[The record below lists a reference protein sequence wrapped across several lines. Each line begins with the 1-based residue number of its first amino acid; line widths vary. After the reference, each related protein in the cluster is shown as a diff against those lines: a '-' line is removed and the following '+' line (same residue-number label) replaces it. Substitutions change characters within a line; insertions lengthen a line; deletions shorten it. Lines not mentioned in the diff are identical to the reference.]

1 MHVCLVYDC
10 LFPYTVGGAER
21 WYRALADELVA
32 AGHEVTYLTRKQ
44 WDDDDPPRIEGVE
57 VVAVSRRDPLYTE
70 SGRRRIR
77 PPLRFGWGVFRHLA
91 RNRRRYDAV
100 HTGAFP
106 YFSLIAARAAL
117 VGRREVE
124 IGVDW
129 FEVWSWGYW
138 RDYLGLVGGAIGWAV
153 QRMCIALSPTS
164 FVFSRLHGARLK
176 GDPILLRGLY
186 DGRSEAS
193 PAAADPRDP
202 LVLFAGRHIPEK
214 RAELVPPAV
223 AAARAQVPGLRGL
236 ILGDGPERDKVL
248 DAIRHAGAGDFVDAP
263 GFVAWEEVEAAFDRA
278 SCHLLP
284 SVREGYG
291 LVVIEAAAHG
301 TPSVVLAAP
310 DNAAAELVE
319 DGVNG
324 FVASSPADIPR
335 AIKAV
340 HDGGTELR
348 ERTAEWF
355 RDNAPRL
362 SAKGSAHQ
370 IAIEYER

>member
-32 AGHEVTYLTRKQ
+32 GGHQVTYLTRKQ
-44 WDDDDPPRIEGVE
+44 WDDEDPPRIDGVE
-57 VVAVSRRDPLYTE
+57 VIAVSRRDELYTE
-70 SGRRRIR
+70 GGRRRIR

-117 VGRREVE
+117 LRRPVE

-138 RDYLGLVGGAIGWAV
+138 RDYLGPLGGAVGWAV
-153 QRMCIALSPTS
+153 QRLCIALSPTA
-164 FVFSRLHGARLK
+164 FVFSRLHAERL
-176 GDPILLRGLY
+176 GGHPIQLSGLY

-193 PAAADPRDP
+193 AEAAAPREP
-202 LVLFAGRHIPEK
+202 LVLFAGRQIPEK

-223 AAARAQVPGLRGL
+223 AAARASVPGLRGL
-236 ILGDGPERDKVL
+236 ILGDGPENDKVL
-248 DAIRHAGAGDFVDAP
+248 DAIRAAGAEDFVEAP
-263 GFVAWEEVEAAFDRA
+263 GFVAWEEVEAAFERA

-324 FVASSPADIPR
+324 FVASSPAEIPR
-335 AIKAV
+335 AIAAV
-340 HDGGTELR
+340 HEGGTELR
-348 ERTAEWF
+348 ERTAAWF

-362 SAKGSAHQ
+362 SAKASAHQ
-370 IAIEYER
+370 IAETYDAN

>member
-32 AGHEVTYLTRKQ
+32 AGHQVTYLTRRQ
-44 WDDDDPPRIEGVE
+44 WGDDDPPRIDGVE
-57 VVAVSRRDPLYTE
+57 VIAVSPRDPLYTE

-77 PPLRFGWGVFRHLA
+77 PPLRFGWGVFRHLL

-117 VGRREVE
+117 LGRSTEL
-124 IGVDW
+124 GVDW
-129 FEVWSWGYW
+129 FEVWTWGYW
-138 RDYLGLVGGAIGWAV
+138 RGYLGLVGGAIGWAV
-153 QRMCIALSPTS
+153 QRLCIALSPTS
-164 FVFSRLHGARLK
+164 FVFSRLHAARLS
-176 GDPILLRGLY
+176 GEPVLLSGLY

-193 PAAADPRDP
+193 PEAAQPRDP

-214 RAELVPPAV
+214 RAELVPAAV
-223 AAARAQVPGLRGL
+223 AAARASVPGLRGL
-236 ILGDGPERDKVL
+236 ILGDGPERDKVIA
-248 DAIRHAGAGDFVDAP
+248 AIAEEGAGDFVDAP
-263 GFVAWEEVEAAFDRA
+263 GFVAWEEVESAFERA

-324 FVASSPADIPR
+324 FVASSPADLPR
-335 AIKAV
+335 AIAAV
-340 HDGGTELR
+340 HEGGAELR
-348 ERTAEWF
+348 ERTAAWF

-362 SAKGSAHQ
+362 SAKASAHQ
-370 IAIEYER
+370 IAETYDAG

>member
-32 AGHEVTYLTRKQ
+32 AGHRVTYLTRTQ
-44 WDDDDPPRIEGVE
+44 WDDDDPPRIDGVE
-57 VVAVSRRDPLYTE
+57 VIAVSRRDSLYTE
-70 SGRRRIR
+70 GGRRRIR
-77 PPLRFGWGVFRHLA
+77 PPLRFGWGVFRHLL

-117 VGRREVE
+117 AGRRRE

-138 RDYLGLVGGAIGWAV
+138 RDYLGLVGGAIGWLV
-153 QRMCIALSPTS
+153 QRVCIALSPTS
-164 FVFSRLHGARLK
+164 FVFSRLHGERLG
-176 GDPILLRGLY
+176 GDAILLSGLY
-186 DGRSEAS
+186 DGPAEVSEH
-193 PAAADPRDP
+193 AAEPRTP

-214 RAELVPPAV
+214 RADLVPPAV
-223 AAARAQVPGLRGL
+223 AGARAAVPGLRGL
-236 ILGDGPERDKVL
+236 ILGDGPERRRVIE
-248 DAIRHAGAGDFVDAP
+248 AIAAAGAAEFVDAP
-263 GFVAWEEVEAAFDRA
+263 GFVASEDVDAAFERA

-324 FVASSPADIPR
+324 FVARSVDDIPR
-335 AIKAV
+335 AIAAV
-340 HDGGTELR
+340 HAGGAGLR
-348 ERTAEWF
+348 ASTAAWF
-355 RDNAPRL
+355 RENAPRL
-362 SAKGSAHQ
+362 SARASAHQ
-370 IAIEYER
+370 IALEYES